1 MIIDMFCNI
10 LIGYQKE
17 KEMKSESKI
26 KLITS
31 NKKAHFNYFLSD
43 FTECG
48 LVLVGT
54 EIKSLRWHGCSLND
68 SYIVIRNG
76 EMEVLNMH
84 INPFDKGNIFNHDPL
99 RTRKLLLHK
108 KEIKWFEDKVK
119 RGGYTIVPTRVYLS
133 RGKAKMEIAL
143 AKGKKLY
150 DKRESIK
157 QRDIKRG
164 LKEGKEF

>member
-1 MIIDMFCNI
+1 
-10 LIGYQKE
+10 
-17 KEMKSESKI
+17 MKSESKV

-43 FTECG
+43 LTECG

-54 EIKSLRWHGCSLND
+54 EIKSLRWHGCSLSD
-68 SYIVIRNG
+68 AYIVIRNE
-76 EMEVLNMH
+76 EMYVLNMH

-108 KEIKWFEDKVK
+108 KEIRFFEDKVK
-119 RGGYTIVPTRVYLS
+119 RGGYTIVPTRVYFKK
-133 RGKAKMEIAL
+133 GKAKMEIAL

-150 DKRESIK
+150 DKRETIK
-157 QRDIKRG
+157 QRDIKRSIKNG
-164 LKEGKEF
+164 ED

>member
-1 MIIDMFCNI
+1 MFCNI

-108 KEIKWFEDKVK
+108 KQIKWFEDKVK
-119 RGGYTIVPTRVYLS
+119 RGGYTIVPTRVYLHK
-133 RGKAKMEIAL
+133 GKAKMEIAL

-164 LKEGKEF
+164 LKEGKEV